1 MRDTLLGLLCPAGA
15 QLWREEQSVE
25 SVRTGLRIGGILD
38 VAALC
43 LTLAWPVGAQCGNP
57 DSGDGS
63 VAPAVV
69 IGASRPEP
77 DEGRRDPVES
87 TANWSATA
95 SDEYAPGLDISLD
108 APADSF
114 AQTPLAAWFLVG
126 VCLLG
131 AGLAPHIRPRTRP
144 DEEDAPLAGPQAGRD
159 VGRTDLRRPRRTP
172 G

>member
-1 MRDTLLGLLCPAGA
+1 M
-15 QLWREEQSVE
+15 E
-25 SVRTGLRIGGILD
+25 SIRTGRSIGNILD

-43 LTLAWPVGAQCGNP
+43 LTLVWPVGAECGNTGD
-57 DSGDGS
+57 DSA
-63 VAPAVV
+63 APAVV

-77 DEGRRDPVES
+77 DEGRRDPAES
-87 TANWSATA
+87 TANRSATA

-108 APADSF
+108 APADAF

-131 AGLAPHIRPRTRP
+131 AGLAPRIRPRTRP
-144 DEEDAPLAGPQAGRD
+144 DEEDASLAGPQAGRD